1 MSSLHRRRDK
11 LIKERRH
18 DVYRERGKLP
28 GNTWCPECGVVFTG
42 GRWAWAT
49 RPEDAKA
56 TACPACRRSADR
68 LPAGQV
74 EISGGFFEG
83 HREEILNLVRNI
95 DRLEKGEHPLERIMS
110 MEGDPPGGIVIHTT
124 GLHIARRIGEA
135 LHASYTGNLSFQ
147 YGDGEKSIR
156 VSWVR

>member
-1 MSSLHRRRDK
+1 MSSLHPRRDK

-18 DVYRERGKLP
+18 DVYRERGKRP
-28 GNTWCPECGVVFTG
+28 GNTWCPDCGAVFAG
-42 GRWAWAT
+42 GRWTWAD
-49 RPEDAKA
+49 RPNEAKEA
-56 TACPACRRSADR
+56 ACPACRRSTDH

-83 HREEILNLVRNI
+83 HREEILNLVRNV
-95 DRLEKGEHPLERIMS
+95 DKLEMGEHPLERIMS
-110 MEGDPPGGIVIHTT
+110 LSNDPPGGVIIHTT

-135 LHASYTGNLSFQ
+135 LHNSYSGNLSFQ